1 MYQVTNPKTG
11 KKYTYSTARKADA
24 EGLAKKLGVE
34 VVEVIAVG
42 SLPNRKPK
50 VYTYKTCVCGRRE
63 DTHESYDC
71 HKDYERN
78 DGVW

>member
-11 KKYTYSTARKADA
+11 KKYTYSTARQADA

-42 SLPNRKPK
+42 SLPNRKKAEKNLSVGLDK
-50 VYTYKTCVCGRRE
+50 VQEGC
-63 DTHESYDC
+63 
-71 HKDYERN
+71 
-78 DGVW
+78 

>member
-42 SLPNRKPK
+42 SLPNRRPK
-50 VYTYKTCVCGRRE
+50 VYTAKMCLCGRRE

-71 HKDYERN
+71 YKDDKLTN
-78 DGVW
+78 G

>member
-11 KKYTYSTARKADA
+11 KKYTYSTARQADA

-42 SLPNRKPK
+42 SLPNRKKLKKIFP
-50 VYTYKTCVCGRRE
+50 
-63 DTHESYDC
+63 
-71 HKDYERN
+71 
-78 DGVW
+78 